1 MKAILKIL
9 IVVFAIQGYSQ
20 TIIPLENFENIENRI
35 KTTSDYY
42 YKDVN
47 GVLDKFLG
55 TWRYQTA
62 NELFEITFTKSE
74 RISTG
79 MGYYIDELNSKYKYI
94 KNGEEVFNTYS
105 PIQPSGSAVSQYIS
119 GRAIKKSDLND
130 ISLSYHEPDDVG
142 FHGQRLELKY
152 IPLTQKLNWY
162 VDAILYDDP
171 DNPGELT
178 SGYKIPYLMNLT
190 KVN

>member
-20 TIIPLENFENIENRI
+20 TIIPIEDYENPENYT

-55 TWRYQTA
+55 TWRYQTD
-62 NELFEITFTKSE
+62 NEFFEITFTKKTNHKS
-74 RISTG
+74 G
-79 MGYYIDELNSKYKYI
+79 MGYYGDLLISRYKYK
-94 KNGEEVFNTYS
+94 KNGVIIYDTYPILQPAGKS
-105 PIQPSGSAVSQYIS
+105 PPRYVSGSFI
-119 GRAIKKSDLND
+119 RNTDLNT
-130 ISLSYHEPDDVG
+130 IKLLYNEPDDVG
-142 FHGQRLELKY
+142 DYGQQLILKY

-162 VDAILYDDP
+162 LDAILYDDP